1 VAAVELGSTVQD
13 AGQWDYIVV
22 GAGSAGSIVAA
33 RLSDDPAKRVLVL
46 EAGPK
51 DSVGLKAFGLGY
63 YFDQSRFEW
72 GYWSQPDPSR
82 NMRSDHWRRGKVVG
96 GTGSINGMNYVRG
109 TRADYDRWAAMGN
122 PGWSADDVMPIFADL
137 ERCVPGYETAPD
149 PAIRGMTG
157 PIPIRE
163 VHHCHPLTEA
173 FLESAQAVGLPRT
186 ADYNGVRQEGVGR
199 GQFNQWRG
207 FRRTSADMLLKP
219 ALKRGNIR
227 LLTGAHVHRL
237 EIENRRVTGVRFEHK
252 GTLKSAR
259 ADRVV
264 LCAGTINTPQI
275 MMLSGVGSAAALRYL
290 GIEVVLDRNRVGRNL
305 MEHPLIR
312 TAFRSTMPTYNPSE
326 GFLQKLGF
334 LAGFLRHGRG
344 PIATPAEG
352 QAFLRTTANQ
362 AEPDVQMHFA
372 PLAAIFSGD
381 ISASNRSVNILPYPS
396 FSVHINKSYPE
407 SRGQISLKSADPKVA
422 PRIDPNLMGDPR
434 DVETL
439 VAALR
444 LLRRI
449 VAAEPLLGMIKEHIE
464 PRPEIVSDADLAKY
478 VRNNA
483 SLAYHPAGTCSMG
496 PDDQDVVSPDLK
508 VRGLENLWI
517 ADASVMPKLVS
528 GNINAAAMMIG
539 EKLGRQ
545 LTSKTSFA
553 DTGGDE
559 VIVPPFL

>member
-1 VAAVELGSTVQD
+1 L
-13 AGQWDYIVV
+13 
-22 GAGSAGSIVAA
+22 
-33 RLSDDPAKRVLVL
+33 L

-51 DSVGLKAFGLGY
+51 DSLLLKAFGLGY

-72 GYWSQPDPSR
+72 GYWSEPDPSR

-122 PGWSADDVMPIFADL
+122 LGWSADDVMPIFADL
-137 ERCVPGYETAPD
+137 EHCVPGYEIPPD

-173 FLESAQAVGLPRT
+173 FLESARAVGIPQT
-186 ADYNGVRQEGVGR
+186 TDYNGARQEGVAR

-237 EIENRRVTGVRFEHK
+237 EIKDRRVTGVRFEHVD
-252 GTLKSAR
+252 TLKSAC
-259 ADRVV
+259 ADYVV
-264 LCAGTINTPQI
+264 LCAGAINTPQI
-275 MMLSGVGSAAALRYL
+275 LMLSGIGSATALRYL
-290 GIEVVLDRNRVGRNL
+290 GIEVVLDRPRVGRNL

-334 LAGFLRHGRG
+334 LAGFLRYGRG

-352 QAFLRTTANQ
+352 QAFLRTTPNE

-381 ISASNRSVNILPYPS
+381 TSASKRSVNILPYPS
-396 FSVHINKSYPE
+396 FSVHINKSYPK
-407 SRGQISLKSADPKVA
+407 SRGQISLRSADPKAA
-422 PRIDPNLMGDPR
+422 PRIDPNLMGDPC

-444 LLRRI
+444 LVRRI
-449 VAAEPLLGMIKEHIE
+449 VATEPLAGMITEHVE
-464 PRPEIVSDADLAKY
+464 PGPNIVSDDDMSNY
-478 VRNNA
+478 VSHNA

-496 PDDQDVVSPDLK
+496 PDEQDVVSSDLK

-517 ADASVMPKLVS
+517 ADASVMPHLVS
-528 GNINAAAMMIG
+528 GNINAAVMMIG
-539 EKLGRQ
+539 EKLARQ
-545 LTSKTSFA
+545 LTGKRSIA
-553 DTGGDE
+553 DATVED